1 MPGKCN
7 KILDYDQGQKSKRI
21 LYIFYADTQ
30 SLFKKILICTNN
42 PENSARLQNVVIQY
56 WHSVH
61 LMLKIVNMINT
72 EEKTVWKDFLKI

>member
-21 LYIFYADTQ
+21 LYIFYADMQ

-56 WHSVH
+56 
-61 LMLKIVNMINT
+61 
-72 EEKTVWKDFLKI
+72 